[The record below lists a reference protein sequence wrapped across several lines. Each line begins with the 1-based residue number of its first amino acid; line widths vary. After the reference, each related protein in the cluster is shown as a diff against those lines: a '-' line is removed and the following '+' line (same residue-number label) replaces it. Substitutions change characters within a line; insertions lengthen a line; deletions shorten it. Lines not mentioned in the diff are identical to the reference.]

1 MDFLFPYKESKIKPH
16 LKMAIQRLQIAKNKK
31 KTGSKHTKK
40 EISQLLLKGK
50 EEMARIKTEHIIRE
64 DFTIE
69 AYEIIEL
76 LCELL
81 HERIRIITMSDSSN
95 PPDDL
100 EAAIASLSWASDR
113 LNIPE
118 LLEVKNQLTK
128 KFVEIAKE
136 FNIDWSP
143 SDVGLPDNGLAFQSP
158 IGFSIPMAPGT
169 QLSNVYQRASNNF
182 DDSNPSNQDPD
193 SFNRPNN
200 ANKNNNV
207 EIIPNDLITPIVPQS
222 IPIVDAVYLPPPAP
236 INQSSNIIDF
246 PSPPNNHL
254 DNGNSNNNNNDDG
267 SLDAL
272 QARLNA
278 LRDL

>member
-1 MDFLFPYKESKIKPH
+1 
-16 LKMAIQRLQIAKNKK
+16 
-31 KTGSKHTKK
+31 
-40 EISQLLLKGK
+40 
-50 EEMARIKTEHIIRE
+50 
-64 DFTIE
+64 
-69 AYEIIEL
+69 
-76 LCELL
+76 
-81 HERIRIITMSDSSN
+81 MSDSSN

-128 KFVEIAKE
+128 KFGKKYMDKISNLQFEKVNERLLKKLSIDAPSASLVMNYLVEIAKE

-169 QLSNVYQRASNNF
+169 QLSNVYQRASNHF
-182 DDSNPSNQDPD
+182 DDSIPSNQDPG
-193 SFNRPNN
+193 SNNISNN
-200 ANKNNNV
+200 ANKTGNA
-207 EIIPNDLITPIVPQS
+207 EIIPNDFIPPTAPQI

-236 INQSSNIIDF
+236 VNQSNHVIDL
-246 PSPPNNHL
+246 PSPPNNQL